1 MRDHGRRMEYLH
13 PMKQQTP
20 NQMLPTSGPTSG
32 TMQTTVGAGAVGD
45 DPEHRAELDVF
56 RLYEP
61 QHEVKDRREETE
73 LDGKDAGVRRMVRGR
88 LMLCATSPRTSC
100 NLGSDDGR
108 PAGLNA
114 HEVPHALD
122 EGLEH
127 AEDEVEHERAGQFAV
142 GGGRA
147 AKKRGALNITRRM
160 VW

>member
-1 MRDHGRRMEYLH
+1 
-13 PMKQQTP
+13 MKQQTP

-73 LDGKDAGVRRMVRGR
+73 LDGKDARRQEDGQGQAHALCHVAEDFLQFGVG
-88 LMLCATSPRTSC
+88 
-100 NLGSDDGR
+100 DGR

-127 AEDEVEHERAGQFAV
+127 AEDEVEHERGRVSLPLVA
-142 GGGRA
+142 GRA